1 MVKNPLANAGDTGS
15 IPGLE
20 RSPGKGNGNIPVFL
34 PEKSHGQ
41 GSLVDYTPWGRK
53 RVRHDLVTK

>member
-1 MVKNPLANAGDTGS
+1 MVKNPLANARDTGS

-20 RSPGKGNGNIPVFL
+20 RSSGKGNGNIPVFL
-34 PEKSHGQ
+34 PEKSRGQ

-53 RVRHDLVTK
+53 SQT